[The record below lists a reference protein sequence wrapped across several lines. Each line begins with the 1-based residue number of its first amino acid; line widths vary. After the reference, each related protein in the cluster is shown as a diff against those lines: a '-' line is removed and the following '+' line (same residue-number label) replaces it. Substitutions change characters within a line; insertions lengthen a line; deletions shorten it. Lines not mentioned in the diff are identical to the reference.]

1 MKNHISTTAAA
12 IASQTEVQTLAAALV
27 AADKRLS
34 EIHLAHLTATPP
46 PARSIKESALAILRG
61 EPIAAPVNTDTADQQ
76 GLRDKLHSGHQM
88 ALADQRATHQRLAI
102 ERCSKAAP
110 KLADSFGA
118 IRAALE
124 SVLVACAAL
133 KASNNATRELGF
145 EPGALGDPVDVH
157 EMVAEPIAQFL
168 KLVSDSEAV
177 VRERFTPA
185 GPDVQ
190 VVLLAAHGDALP
202 GDSISLPGKQA
213 RALIRVGRA
222 EVLTNAARLK
232 KAMACK
238 RAFKEKHKVR
248 VSHRRAFFIGPCA
261 SMPPRNTHQQI
272 RKNNNVKSI
281 DKN

>member
-27 AADKRLS
+27 AADTRLS
-34 EIHLAHLTATPP
+34 ELHLARFTAS
-46 PARSIKESALAILRG
+46 PAPERSIKETALALMRG

-76 GLRDKLHSGHQM
+76 VLRDRLHAGHQM

-133 KASNNATRELGF
+133 KASNTAVRELGF
-145 EPGALGDPVDVH
+145 EPGALGDAVDLH
-157 EMVAEPIAQFL
+157 EQLAEPIAQFL

-177 VRERFTPA
+177 VRERYEVDGPA
-185 GPDVQ
+185 VTL
-190 VVLLAAHGDALP
+190 VLLAAHGDALP

-213 RALIRVGRA
+213 RAMVRAGRA

-232 KAMACK
+232 KAMA
-238 RAFKEKHKVR
+238 
-248 VSHRRAFFIGPCA
+248 
-261 SMPPRNTHQQI
+261 
-272 RKNNNVKSI
+272 
-281 DKN
+281 